1 MPRLLSTG
9 KVFLLFSL
17 FILLSHVRSFG
28 QVTIINDS
36 FDDGNISSNPTWS
49 NNTSAFTVSTNSPL
63 VGSHSL
69 MSNTANTPS
78 YIYTQFATNTNLT
91 SQNYTWNLTYRASSG
106 STPDELPYGA
116 AITSGT
122 NHWRFWIAADGTNA
136 TTCDGFYISHS
147 AGNLKFCRKNNNSTW
162 DITTYAISLNTTYSI
177 KIVRRYDGYF
187 DFYVDAGTAEATTIR
202 WSGWATDVF
211 NSGST
216 NIYMILHANE
226 TSANRFQWDNAGLF
240 SKSLSIAQLTNGVY
254 TGDLQEGMT
263 NIPVMG
269 FSATAIGTITLED
282 VKIQNT
288 NTNSQGNFVNLKLI
302 KSIDNDY
309 STAGDNTVMTGITFS
324 LNGSWIFVEDINTT
338 MNNSTANFF
347 LTLDNINNNGGSP
360 PSSIQFSMSCN
371 NNCGVPYTNVVT
383 TNAEK
388 VNDFS
393 FSTPVFTVLRVFKWR
408 NTTVVGDFS
417 DNWQNSSAWEPYR
430 TDPSPN
436 DVLEFSKGGTVSP
449 LNIPTE
455 SVKKII
461 FKNNTTV
468 NITTSSLTN
477 GSATLSIVG
486 GSDDDFRIE
495 SGSSLNVSSTG
506 NNFAVNVLTTATAEV
521 FGNLTYAGKS
531 HQLYAADANAIKFK
545 SGSIFTG
552 GTGLL
557 GNPFGSTVASSVIFE
572 SGSLLIDQAGL
583 DYFSNADVLTLNTGS
598 SYRHSAN
605 TSASL
610 NNKTFANFDINT
622 GAVFSINAN
631 TLTVVG
637 DITGTGALV
646 LTSGVLNLEGNY
658 ANTGTLTAGTG
669 TINYNGTNQNVKA
682 TSYANVNFKTGGSKT
697 LLGNITFANSA
708 AGNLT
713 LDAGVKLIAASYT
726 ITANSASSNITI
738 NGHLTTTNTV
748 SLSGSS
754 SSTLKS
760 TNAPTITLGANSTIE
775 YNATTTQPITA
786 RSDYANI
793 IASGTGT
800 KNVAN
805 ITMNGNLEI
814 ASGVFFTLSTST
826 LAGTITTSGTGTL
839 RTANTSLIP
848 VPSGVTWNFTYDA
861 NGSSQ
866 NILAGTY
873 TNLTITGSGTKTA
886 RGDINVTN
894 TLNINSG
901 RTFTM
906 GTYLLSGVASTTGT
920 GILRTDNTTANPI
933 PSNVTWSFTVL
944 YNGASQ
950 TIVPGNYKG
959 ISIAGSGTKTANQ
972 NIVMDGALN
981 IASSNILDIQ
991 TYTIDGIT
999 SSVGTGR
1006 LKTANISQNPL
1017 PSNFTWTFTIE
1028 YYGTTGHQ
1036 YVVPGDYTS
1045 IIFSGAR
1052 GANNIF
1058 VANNETIYLSSTI
1071 TNSAT
1076 FSGGAYIL
1084 TGNTIVLDGA
1094 AQNIN
1099 AFTFNNLNIE
1109 GTGDKTA
1116 AGTITV
1122 NGNLHIVT
1130 GRVLI
1135 MSTRQLLGVSS
1146 TSGEGVLRTSYT
1158 SSNAIPANKT
1168 WSFTVEYSTN
1178 SPQTIVAGNYNNLS
1192 ILGTK
1197 GTNSVT
1203 LANGGT
1209 IAVSGVFNP
1218 AATFTNPAGN
1228 YIISNNTFEYN
1239 GTSQNIPAFTYNN
1252 LKVSGNGDKSL
1263 TGTVQVNGTLDL
1275 DANDL
1280 FLNANDLILNGGVSY
1295 NTGQLK
1301 AGTCGNPNGSVTVS
1315 GTGTLASF
1323 KFKQGN
1329 HYVNNLIM
1337 NRNANVTLTDDVS
1350 IAQSLILTQ
1359 GVLVT
1364 DKKIGFNTGNNPITR
1379 NTGTLTLQPNAIL
1392 EFGDCNN
1399 SGNAFIIPD
1408 DLFTTAPTFKDLIVN
1423 RNSGITLN
1431 NQMLNIT
1438 GTLRLSS
1445 GTINTNDKITLISNA
1460 TNTARVDEI
1469 SCVECDIVGDVIVQR
1484 FIPGGPGKRRWRLI
1498 SSAANV
1504 NGKTSLSE
1512 MIDDVLITGPG
1523 GASNGFDESPNNN
1536 ASVKIY
1542 NESVPGS
1549 SSQGWVLPTTINTEY
1564 PIGTGICLFVRGDR
1578 FTIDPYITWAEANDA
1593 TLTFKGALSL
1603 RNVNLPVTYT
1613 NNSDTADGWNLVAN
1627 PYASTISW
1635 KDQEAWQKTNI
1646 QNKIWIY
1653 NPNTGTY
1660 GAYTGGLNLG
1670 TNGCTP
1676 FISSGQGFFVKATS
1690 ANPQLVI
1697 TESAKVDSI
1706 PSNFF
1711 RASTINN
1718 VLKIFLTKDSINTD
1732 EAVLYLKE
1740 GSSKRSSD
1748 ENDVTKFFNDNMN
1761 FYLKSAENVNLTI
1774 NEHPIPQSNDTV
1786 KVSVFSYANGVAWE
1800 GDYKFDFSNIES
1812 IQNNIDVYFE
1822 DTYANSIINIK
1833 EINSYSFA
1841 INSDP
1846 LSMGNN
1852 RFRIIL
1858 GRNNNPNGVE
1868 QAKVNVI
1875 SIYPNPAEDI
1885 LYIVNQSED
1894 KTRVWLRDINGKEIF
1909 SQELQ
1914 KGKNSIDVSGIN
1926 AGVYLI
1932 QAENGRVQKL
1942 IVR

>member
-1 MPRLLSTG
+1 MRSAG
-9 KVFLLFSL
+9 KVVLLFAFIVLL
-17 FILLSHVRSFG
+17 FNVRSLG

-36 FDDGNISSNPTWS
+36 FDDGNISANPTWS
-49 NNTSAFTVSTNSPL
+49 NNTSAFTVSTSSPL

-69 MSNTANTPS
+69 ISNTGNTPS

-116 AITSGT
+116 AITAGT

-136 TTCDGFYISHS
+136 TSCDGFYISHS
-147 AGNLKFCRKNNNSTW
+147 AGNLKFCRKKNNSTW

-211 NSGST
+211 NSGNT
-216 NIYMILHANE
+216 DIYMILHANE

-240 SKSLSIAQLTNGVY
+240 SKSLTIAQLTNGVY

-263 NIPVMG
+263 NIPVIG

-302 KSIDNDY
+302 KSIDNDF
-309 STAGDNTVMTGITFS
+309 STAGDNTVMLGITFS
-324 LNGSWIFVEDINTT
+324 LNGSWIFIEDINTT
-338 MNNSTANFF
+338 MNNSSANFF
-347 LTLDNINNNGGSP
+347 LTMDNINNNGGSP

-393 FSTPVFTVLRVFKWR
+393 FSTPTFTVLRVFKWR
-408 NTTVVGDFS
+408 NTTVVGDYT

-449 LNIPTE
+449 LNIPSE

-468 NITTSSLTN
+468 NITTSSLSN

-495 SGSSLNVSSTG
+495 NGSSLNVTSTG
-506 NNFAVNVLTTATAEV
+506 NNFTVSVLTSASAEIL
-521 FGNLTYAGKS
+521 GNLTYSGKS

-572 SGSLLIDQAGL
+572 SGALLIDQAAL
-583 DYFSNADVLTLNTGS
+583 DYFSNANVLTFNTGS
-598 SYRHSAN
+598 TYRHSTN
-605 TSASL
+605 TTASL
-610 NNKTFANFDINT
+610 HNKTFANFDINT
-622 GAVFSINAN
+622 AAIFHINAN
-631 TLTVVG
+631 TININGDLTGLGTLVFT
-637 DITGTGALV
+637 TGTLNLSGNYSNTGAL
-646 LTSGVLNLEGNY
+646 TS
-658 ANTGTLTAGTG
+658 GTG
-669 TINYNGTNQNVKA
+669 TINYVGTNQNVKVA
-682 TSYANVNFKTGGSKT
+682 TYANVNFKTGGTKT
-697 LLGNITFANSA
+697 LLGSILFAGSS
-708 AGNLT
+708 AGNFTVDL
-713 LDAGVKLIAASYT
+713 GVKLVAAAYT
-726 ITANSASSNITI
+726 ITANTAGSSFVI

-748 SLSGSS
+748 ALSGSTS
-754 SSTLKS
+754 ATLRS
-760 TNAPTITLGANSTIE
+760 TNSPTVALGANSTIE
-775 YNATTTQPITA
+775 YNATTTQAITA
-786 RSDYANI
+786 RTDYANI

-814 ASGVFFTLSTST
+814 ASGVFFTLSSST

-839 RTANTSLIP
+839 RTSNTGLTP

-866 NILAGTY
+866 SIVAGNY
-873 TNLTITGSGTKTA
+873 SDLTLTGSGTKTA
-886 RGDINVTN
+886 RGDISVSGN
-894 TLNINSG
+894 LNINSG

-906 GTYLLSGVASTTGT
+906 GTYLLTSVGSTTGT
-920 GILRTDNTTANPI
+920 GTLRTDNNTVNPI
-933 PSNVTWSFTVL
+933 PSNVTWSCTVL

-950 TIVPGNYKG
+950 TIVPGNYKA

-972 NIVMDGALN
+972 NIIMDGALN
-981 IASSNILDIQ
+981 IASSNMLDIQ
-991 TYTIDGIT
+991 TYTIQGMT
-999 SSVGTGR
+999 STVGTGR
-1006 LKTANISQNPL
+1006 LRTANTTNQPL
-1017 PSNFTWTFTIE
+1017 PSDFTWTFTIE
-1028 YYGTTGHQ
+1028 FFATSGDQ
-1036 YVVPGDYTS
+1036 YVVPGDYTALM
-1045 IIFSGAR
+1045 FTGAK
-1052 GANNIF
+1052 GANNIYM
-1058 VANNETIYLSSTI
+1058 ANNDTIYLSGTI

-1084 TGNTIVLDGA
+1084 TGNTIILDGA
-1094 AQNIN
+1094 SQTIN
-1099 AFTFNNLNIE
+1099 AFTFNNLSIE

-1116 AGTITV
+1116 GGTLNV
-1122 NGNLHIVT
+1122 LGNLNIVS
-1130 GRVLI
+1130 GRILI
-1135 MSTRQLLGVSS
+1135 MSSRQLTGITS
-1146 TSGEGVLRTSYT
+1146 TSGAGTLRTAYT
-1158 SSNAIPANKT
+1158 SANAIPANKT
-1168 WSFTVEYSTN
+1168 WTFTVEYNTN
-1178 SPQTIVAGNYNNLS
+1178 SSQIVSAGNYSNLT

-1203 LANGGT
+1203 FANGGT

-1228 YIISNNTFEYN
+1228 YIVTNNTFEYN
-1239 GTSQNIPAFTYNN
+1239 GTTQNVPALIYNN
-1252 LKVSGNGDKSL
+1252 LKISGSADKSL

-1275 DANDL
+1275 NANDL
-1280 FLNANDLILNGGVSY
+1280 FLNANDLVLNGGVNY
-1295 NTGQLK
+1295 GTGQLK
-1301 AGTCGNPNGSVTVS
+1301 AGTCGSPNGSITIAGS
-1315 GTGTLASF
+1315 GTLNNF
-1323 KFKQGN
+1323 KLKQGD
-1329 HYVNNLIM
+1329 HYLNNFTI
-1337 NRNANVTLTDDVS
+1337 NRNASITLTDNIS
-1350 IAQSLILTQ
+1350 IAQTLALTQ

-1379 NTGTLTLQPNAIL
+1379 NTGILTLEPNAIV

-1498 SSAANV
+1498 ASPANV

-1549 SSQGWVLPTTINTEY
+1549 SSQGWVLPSTINTEY
-1564 PIGTGICLFVRGDR
+1564 TTGTGICLFVRGDR
-1578 FTIDPYITWAEANDA
+1578 FTVDPYITWAEANDA
-1593 TLTFKGALSL
+1593 TLTFKGDLSL
-1603 RNVNLPVTYT
+1603 RNVSLPVSYT
-1613 NNSDTADGWNLVAN
+1613 NNSDSADGWNLVAN

-1635 KDQEAWQKTNI
+1635 KKQEAWQKTNI

-1653 NPNTGTY
+1653 NPNTGSY

-1676 FISSGQGFFVKATS
+1676 FIASGQAFFVKATS
-1690 ANPQLVI
+1690 ASPQLVI
-1697 TESAKVDSI
+1697 TESAKVDST

-1711 RASTINN
+1711 RAATEYN

-1740 GSSKRSSD
+1740 GASKRSGD
-1748 ENDVTKFFNDNMN
+1748 ENDVTKFFNDNLN
-1761 FYLKSAENVNLTI
+1761 FYLKSAENVNLAI
-1774 NEHPIPQSNDTV
+1774 NEYPIPQANDTV
-1786 KVSVFSYANGVAWE
+1786 KVSVFSYANGVNWE
-1800 GDYKFDFSNIES
+1800 GEYRFDFKNLES
-1812 IQNNIDVYFE
+1812 LYNNIDVYFE

-1833 EINSYSFA
+1833 EISSYTFA
-1841 INSDP
+1841 INADA

-1858 GRNNNPNGVE
+1858 GRNNNPNGIDEIKTNSLSV
-1868 QAKVNVI
+1868 
-1875 SIYPNPAEDI
+1875 YPNPAEDVLNI
-1885 LYIVNQSED
+1885 INQSEEAT
-1894 KTRVWLRDINGKEIF
+1894 KIWLRDLNGREMY

-1914 KGKNSIDVSGIN
+1914 KGKNSIDISGIN
-1926 AGVYLI
+1926 AGMYFI
-1932 QAENGRVQKL
+1932 QTEQGKVQKL
-1942 IVR
+1942 IIR